1 MNGPAPQ
8 SSVHASTSVVVNA
21 HCPVGIG
28 GDLRD
33 RDAFCVEPAGV
44 RPVAGS
50 VKVLVVR
57 PLPVVMNGPIRF
69 HATVPEKWYVVTRNL
84 QRI

>member
-1 MNGPAPQ
+1 MPTAP
-8 SSVHASTSVVVNA
+8 SASAVIWVTATPFWVA
-21 HCPVGIG
+21 
-28 GDLRD
+28 
-33 RDAFCVEPAGV
+33 PAGV
-44 RPVAGS
+44 RPVLGS